1 MDECDACG
9 WEHEESVRKWAR
21 LRGYFV
27 TRQGSFDGVRDS
39 LWGQHDL
46 LVVLEGAELA
56 DIEDF
61 LERN

>member
-1 MDECDACG
+1 MNESEPS
-9 WEHEESVRKWAR
+9 WKREETVRKWAR

-27 TRQGSFDGVRDS
+27 TREGSFDGVRYR
-39 LWGQHDL
+39 LWGQRDL